1 MHRHPALAPRLSLAA
16 AGFAWA
22 LSAGAATWQLD
33 PDRSVVALLT
43 HRAGV
48 GARLAHDHLVV
59 APLAGVTLELDAD
72 RPEAARLTV
81 AVRADALEIDAA
93 AARARWGG
101 RLAELG
107 ALAKGLEPVPEGDRA
122 KVRAAMLGASQL
134 DAARHPELRVELVSL
149 ARRGGDGDARP
160 TPGWTARVR
169 LTLRGKTIEKELAV
183 RFELEAGELTA
194 EALGEMRFTE
204 LGIEPYST
212 LLGAI
217 RNDDL
222 FHLFVA
228 LAARPVAGE
237 GAAAVEV
244 R

>member
-1 MHRHPALAPRLSLAA
+1 MPRSPVLWILPA
-16 AGFAWA
+16 A
-22 LSAGAATWQLD
+22 LLAGAASAPAASWQLD
-33 PDRSVVALLT
+33 PERSVVAVLT

-48 GARLAHDHLVV
+48 GARLAHEHLVV
-59 APLAGVTLELDAD
+59 APLAAVTLDFD
-72 RPEAARLTV
+72 PEHAAAARL
-81 AVRADALEIDAA
+81 AVTARADALEIDAP
-93 AARARWGG
+93 AARLLWGK
-101 RLAELG
+101 RLSELG
-107 ALAKGLEPVPEGDRA
+107 ALAGAGLAAVPAKDRP
-122 KVRAAMLGASQL
+122 KVREAMLSPGQL
-134 DAARHPELRVELVSL
+134 DAARFPEIRAELVGL
-149 ARRGGDGDARP
+149 ERRGGGREARAAL
-160 TPGWTARVR
+160 GWTARVR
-169 LTLRGKTIEKELAV
+169 LTVRGKTIEKELAARWQV
-183 RFELEAGELTA
+183 DAHGELTA
-194 EALGEMRFTE
+194 EALGEARFTE

>member
-1 MHRHPALAPRLSLAA
+1 MHRHPALAPRLSLVA

-93 AARARWGG
+93 AARARWGR

-222 FHLFVA
+222 CHLFVA
-228 LAARPVAGE
+228 LVARPEAPNP
-237 GAAAVEV
+237 AAAKP
-244 R
+244 